1 MQVKTAIFAK
11 KAHLNKIPIIM
22 TEADITRMIIYY
34 PPPPPPTP
42 LTYFFWTAVKDNY
55 KTAYFLLKTQRK
67 ECSL

>member
-11 KAHLNKIPIIM
+11 KAHLNKIPIMM
-22 TEADITRMIIYY
+22 TEADITRMIINILS
-34 PPPPPPTP
+34 PPNSTNI
-42 LTYFFWTAVKDNY
+42 FFWTAVKDNY